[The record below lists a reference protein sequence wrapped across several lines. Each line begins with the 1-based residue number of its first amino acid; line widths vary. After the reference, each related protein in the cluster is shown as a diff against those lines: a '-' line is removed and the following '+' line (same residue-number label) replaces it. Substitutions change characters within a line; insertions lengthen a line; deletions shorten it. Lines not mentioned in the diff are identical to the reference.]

1 MKLGCRVLDGGAVE
15 LEEALRL
22 SLLPPEE
29 REEEVEEEGGK
40 RKLEDRGQTPQAK
53 RRRLGNTEEEEEEED
68 EEEDEEGP
76 VEDVYKPGGE
86 EGWSVKHP
94 QFPSILELLDIDIP
108 VVETLVKDR

>member
-1 MKLGCRVLDGGAVE
+1 ME

-29 REEEVEEEGGK
+29 REEGVEEEEEEGGK

-53 RRRLGNTEEEEEEED
+53 RRRLDPTEEEEDEED
-68 EEEDEEGP
+68 EEEDEP

-86 EGWSVKHP
+86 EGWTVKHP

-108 VVETLVKDR
+108 VVESLVKDRYSPGF

>member
-1 MKLGCRVLDGGAVE
+1 ME

-29 REEEVEEEGGK
+29 REEEEEGGK

-53 RRRLGNTEEEEEEED
+53 RRRLDNTEEEEEEEEED
-68 EEEDEEGP
+68 EEEDGP

-108 VVETLVKDR
+108 VVESLVKDRYRLEVALGVPCQG